1 MRSDLEIRR
10 KEFKEAARKRWLQQA
25 QVAWDALDQTKGGLG
40 TKGGHK
46 GERPT
51 LPNACKLG
59 QYLKKK
65 KKLPDGGI
73 GGLTTPKLVWPAD

>member
-10 KEFKEAARKRWLQQA
+10 KEFKEAARKRWRKQA
-25 QVAWDALDQTKGGLG
+25 QAAWDALDG
-40 TKGGHK
+40 TKGQ
-46 GERPT
+46 RPT
-51 LPNACKLG
+51 LPNAYKLG